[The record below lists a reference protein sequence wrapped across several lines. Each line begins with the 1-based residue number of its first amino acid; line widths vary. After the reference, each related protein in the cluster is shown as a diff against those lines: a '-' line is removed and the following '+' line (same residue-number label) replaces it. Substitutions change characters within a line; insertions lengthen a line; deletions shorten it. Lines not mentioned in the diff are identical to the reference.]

1 MNLSPL
7 KPLVYD
13 AQKYNALM
21 GYLEDRIAREL
32 KRLETTTDPIQIYQ
46 IQGRISAYRLLFNL
60 RQEVINFEEHNG

>member
-21 GYLEDRIAREL
+21 GYLDERISKEL
-32 KRLETTTDPIQIYQ
+32 KRLEVTTDPIQIYQ
-46 IQGRISAYRLLFNL
+46 IQGRIQGLRLLFSL
-60 RQEVINFEEHNG
+60 RDEVLNFEGNDG